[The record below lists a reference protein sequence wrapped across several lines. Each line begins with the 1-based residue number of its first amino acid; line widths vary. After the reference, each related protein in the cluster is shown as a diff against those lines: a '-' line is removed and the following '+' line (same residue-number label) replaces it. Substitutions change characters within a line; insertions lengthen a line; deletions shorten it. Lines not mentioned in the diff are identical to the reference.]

1 MDLTTPALL
10 FPAIS
15 LLLLA
20 YTSRFLA
27 LASLT
32 RSLHADWHATRERTA
47 HKQLESLRARL
58 KLIQAMQLLGVVSFA
73 LCTLSMFLLLLD
85 QDAVGRLVFGVSLLT
100 LLASL
105 FVSLREVT
113 LSNEAIDIQ
122 LCDMEQEAG
131 RPPASHEDTSR

>member
-27 LASLT
+27 LATLT
-32 RSLHADWHATRERTA
+32 RSLHAEWKAARENTTA
-47 HKQLESLRARL
+47 QQLESLRDRL
-58 KLIQAMQLLGVVSFA
+58 RLIQRMQLLGVVSFG
-73 LCTLSMFLLLLD
+73 LCALSMFLLLVE
-85 QDAVGRLVFGVSLLT
+85 QDLAGRWVFGVSLLT

-105 FVSLREVT
+105 LVSLREVA
-113 LSNEAIDIQ
+113 LSNRALNIQ
-122 LCDMEQEAG
+122 LRDMEAPSI
-131 RPPASHEDTSR
+131 R

>member
-27 LASLT
+27 LAGLT
-32 RSLHADWHATRERTA
+32 RSLHADFVASKERTA
-47 HKQLESLRARL
+47 VQQLSSLRERL
-58 KLIQAMQLLGVVSFA
+58 RIIQGMQLLGVVSFG
-73 LCTLSMFLLLLD
+73 LCTLSMFLLLVEQELL
-85 QDAVGRLVFGVSLLT
+85 GRWVFGSSLLT

-105 FVSLREVT
+105 LLSLKEVAS
-113 LSNEAIDIQ
+113 SNQALNIQ
-122 LCDMEQEAG
+122 LRDME
-131 RPPASHEDTSR
+131 HEGAQTVP